1 MMVREPV
8 FARQG
13 WYPLEREACVRA
25 IEAMKVAE
33 PPADT
38 PARPVAGIVPHAGWA
53 FSGETALG
61 VIRAITS
68 RRQPKTFVLMGAW
81 HRARRPAGILFPSGG
96 WETPLGIIEI
106 DERLAREI
114 ASRAGELMIEDP
126 EPHGP
131 ENSLELQVP
140 LIQHEAPEA
149 QIVPILVPH
158 WNRAAELGRIVGQTI
173 QSMAVDAVCIGS
185 TDLTHY
191 GPMYGFTPR
200 GTGEAALAWVRDEND
215 KRMLDVMVR
224 LDAEA
229 AVPEAQRSANACGA
243 GAVAATLAA
252 ARELGA
258 ARGYVVSYTT
268 SYDVMR
274 ERMGRSD
281 YEAAVGYVGVVF

>member
-1 MMVREPV
+1 MMVREAV

-13 WYPLEREACVRA
+13 WYPLGREACVRA

-33 PPADT
+33 PPADM
-38 PARPVAGIVPHAGWA
+38 PERPVAGIVPHAGWS
-53 FSGETALG
+53 FSGATALG

-68 RRQPKTFVLMGAW
+68 RRKPKTFVLMGAW
-81 HRARRPAGILFPSGG
+81 HRARRSAGMLFPSGR

-114 ASRAGELMIEDP
+114 AGRAGELMIEDP
-126 EPHGP
+126 EAHGP

-149 QIVPILVPH
+149 KIVPILVPH
-158 WNRAAELGRIVGQTI
+158 WNKAPELGRIVGQTI
-173 QSMAVDAVCIGS
+173 RSLEADAVCIGS

-229 AVPEAQRSANACGA
+229 AVPEAKDNMNACGA
-243 GAVAATLAA
+243 GAIAATLAA

-258 ARGYVVSYTT
+258 ARGCVVSYTT

-274 ERMGRSD
+274 ETMGRMD
-281 YEAAVGYVGVVF
+281 YEAAVGYAGVVF

>member
-1 MMVREPV
+1 MMVREAV

-13 WYPLEREACVRA
+13 WYPLGREACVRA
-25 IEAMKVAE
+25 IESMKVAE
-33 PPADT
+33 PPANV
-38 PARPVAGIVPHAGWA
+38 PARPVGGIVPHAGWS
-53 FSGETALG
+53 FSGATALG
-61 VIRAITS
+61 VIRPIAS
-68 RRQPKTFVLMGAW
+68 RRHPKTFVLMGAW

-114 ASRAGELMIEDP
+114 ASRAGDLIIEDP
-126 EPHGP
+126 EAHGP

-149 QIVPILVPH
+149 KIVPILVPH
-158 WNRAAELGRIVGQTI
+158 WNRAHELGKIVGQTI
-173 QSMAVDAVCIGS
+173 RSLDADAVCIGS

-191 GPMYGFTPR
+191 GPMYGFTPK
-200 GTGEAALAWVRDEND
+200 GTGEAAIAWVRDDND

-229 AVPEAQRSANACGA
+229 AVAEAKQSMNACGA
-243 GAVAATLAA
+243 GAIAATLAA

-258 ARGYVVSYTT
+258 ARGCVVSYTT

-274 ERMGRSD
+274 ETMGRMD

>member
-25 IEAMKVAE
+25 IEAMKAPE
-33 PPADT
+33 PPADM

-149 QIVPILVPH
+149 KIVPILVPH

-173 QSMAVDAVCIGS
+173 QSMEADAVCIGS

-243 GAVAATLAA
+243 GAIAATLAA

>member
-13 WYPLEREACVRA
+13 WYPLGREACVRA
-25 IEAMKVAE
+25 IESMKVAE
-33 PPADT
+33 PPADM
-38 PARPVAGIVPHAGWA
+38 PARPVAGIVPHAGWS
-53 FSGETALG
+53 FSGATALG
-61 VIRAITS
+61 VIRPIAS
-68 RRQPKTFVLMGAW
+68 RRKPKTFVLMGAW

-114 ASRAGELMIEDP
+114 ASRAGDLIIEDP
-126 EPHGP
+126 EAHGP

-149 QIVPILVPH
+149 TIVPILVPH
-158 WNRAAELGRIVGQTI
+158 WNRAHELGKIVGQTI
-173 QSMAVDAVCIGS
+173 RSLDADAVCIGS

-191 GPMYGFTPR
+191 GPMYGFTPK
-200 GTGEAALAWVRDEND
+200 GTGEAAIAWVRDDND

-229 AVPEAQRSANACGA
+229 AVAEAKQSMNACGA
-243 GAVAATLAA
+243 GAIAATLAA

-258 ARGYVVSYTT
+258 ARGCVVSYTT

-274 ERMGRSD
+274 ERMGRTD
-281 YEAAVGYVGVVF
+281 YDAAVGYVGVVF

>member
-1 MMVREPV
+1 
-8 FARQG
+8 
-13 WYPLEREACVRA
+13 
-25 IEAMKVAE
+25 MKVAE
-33 PPADT
+33 PPANM
-38 PARPVAGIVPHAGWA
+38 PARPVGGIVPHAGWS
-53 FSGETALG
+53 FSGATALG
-61 VIRAITS
+61 VIRPIAS
-68 RRQPKTFVLMGAW
+68 RRKPKTFVLMGAW

-114 ASRAGELMIEDP
+114 ASRAGDLIIEDP
-126 EPHGP
+126 EAHGP

-149 QIVPILVPH
+149 TIVPILVPH
-158 WNRAAELGRIVGQTI
+158 WNRAHELGKIVGQTI
-173 QSMAVDAVCIGS
+173 RSLDADAVCIGS

-191 GPMYGFTPR
+191 GPMYGFTPK
-200 GTGEAALAWVRDEND
+200 GTGEAAIAWVRDDND

-229 AVPEAQRSANACGA
+229 AVAEAKQSMNACGA
-243 GAVAATLAA
+243 GAIAATLAA

-258 ARGYVVSYTT
+258 ARGCVVSYTT

-274 ERMGRSD
+274 ETMGRMD

>member
-8 FARQG
+8 FAQQG
-13 WYPLEREACVRA
+13 WYPLGREACVQA

-33 PPADT
+33 PPADL
-38 PARPVAGIVPHAGWA
+38 PARPVAGIVPHAGWS
-53 FSGETALG
+53 FSGATALG
-61 VIRAITS
+61 VIRAIAS

-106 DERLAREI
+106 DERLASEI
-114 ASRAGELMIEDP
+114 ASRAGDLVIEDP

-140 LIQHEAPEA
+140 LIQHETPEA
-149 QIVPILVPH
+149 KIVPILVPH

-173 QSMAVDAVCIGS
+173 QSMAADAVCIGS

-215 KRMLDVMVR
+215 KRMLDVMIR

-243 GAVAATLAA
+243 GAIAATLAA

-258 ARGYVVSYTT
+258 TRGYVVSYTT